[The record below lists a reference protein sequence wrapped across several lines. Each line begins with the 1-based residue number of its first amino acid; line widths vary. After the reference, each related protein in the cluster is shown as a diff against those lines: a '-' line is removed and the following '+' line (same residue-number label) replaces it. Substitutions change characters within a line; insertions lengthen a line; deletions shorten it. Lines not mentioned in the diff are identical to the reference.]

1 MVELFKKK
9 SEVVTPIMSQKEGNG
24 EATRRIR
31 ILEERNANLNR
42 KVELIE
48 RNLIEFNKKE
58 NQEIKTINAEIIEM
72 QKQISVIKN
81 NVSLIVRELQLTAK
95 KDEFNSLKKY
105 VEVWDPVEFV
115 TRNEVKNLIKD
126 HIEAREELIR

>member
-1 MVELFKKK
+1 
-9 SEVVTPIMSQKEGNG
+9 MSQKEGNG